1 MRKRRVK
8 KMPIVILLLI
18 IIGCIVG
25 VSYLMNNGSSN
36 SKSSSKKS
44 SKRKTEATEKVD
56 TTKKMSLVAVGDC
69 LIHGAV
75 YMDARTGADSYD
87 FSGMIE
93 LVGPR
98 ISKYDLRYYNQETII
113 GGKKLGLSHYPQ
125 FNSPEEIG
133 DNMVDLGFNLV
144 SLVNNHTLDKGEV
157 GILNSNEFWKTKDV
171 ITAGTYSSW
180 DERNDIKV
188 YEKNGIKYA
197 FLAYTTTTNGI
208 NVPKGKEYLV
218 NVYSDEQAKEDI
230 DKIKTQVDVIIV
242 SMHWGEEYVFEPT
255 ENQKE
260 IAKYLS
266 SLGVNLIIGSHPHVV
281 EPVGYVGDTLV
292 IYSLGNF
299 LSGQRPM
306 GIDKTIGLMVG
317 MDIVVNDSKV
327 TFENIDKSLLYT
339 YSTTS
344 DTKYKVY
351 PFESLDDSILSG
363 YKDLEEKYMGIVN
376 SEVKYD

>member
-1 MRKRRVK
+1 MKRRKVK

-18 IIGCIVG
+18 IIGIIVG
-25 VSYLMNNGSSN
+25 VIYVISNVSN
-36 SKSSSKKS
+36 SKGSTKKS
-44 SKRKTEATEKVD
+44 SKSKTDTTEKVEK
-56 TTKKMSLVAVGDC
+56 TKKMSLVAVGDC

-75 YMDARTGADSYD
+75 YMDARTGNDSYD

-93 LVGPR
+93 LVGPY
-98 ISKYDLRYYNQETII
+98 ISKYDLKYYNQETII
-113 GGKKLGLSHYPQ
+113 GGKKLGVSHYPR

-133 DNMVDLGFNLV
+133 DNMVSLGFNLV
-144 SLVNNHTLDKGEV
+144 SLANNHSLDKDEV
-157 GILNSNEFWKTKDV
+157 GILNSNEYWKTKDV
-171 ITAGTYSSW
+171 VTAGTYSSSE
-180 DERNDIKV
+180 ERNDIKV

-197 FLAYTTTTNGI
+197 FLAYTTTTNGLTM
-208 NVPKGKEYLV
+208 PKGKEYLL
-218 NVYSDEQAKEDI
+218 NVYSDTQAKEDI
-230 DKIKTQVDVIIV
+230 DKIKDKVDVIIV

-255 ENQKE
+255 SSQKE

-281 EPVGYVGDTLV
+281 EPVGFVGDTLV

-317 MDIVVNDSKV
+317 MDIVVKNKKV

-351 PFESLDDSILSG
+351 PFESLDDSILNG
-363 YKDLEEKYMGIVN
+363 YKELESKYMSIVN

>member
-1 MRKRRVK
+1 MRKRKVK
-8 KMPIVILLLI
+8 KMPVFVFLI
-18 IIGCIVG
+18 IIIGIILSV
-25 VSYLMNNGSSN
+25 VYLIKPDSDVEKKE
-36 SKSSSKKS
+36 SKGKKS
-44 SKRKTEATEKVD
+44 NNEVSNKVE
-56 TTKKMSLVAVGDC
+56 TKKMSLVAVGDC

-75 YMDARTGADSYD
+75 YIDARVGNNSYD

-93 LVGPR
+93 NIKPL
-98 ISKYDLRYYNQETII
+98 ISDYDLKYYNQATII
-113 GGKKLGLSHYPQ
+113 GGKALGVSHYPR

-144 SLVNNHTLDKGEV
+144 SLANNHSLDKDEK
-157 GILNSNEFWKTKDV
+157 GILNSNEYWKSKNV

-180 DERNDIKV
+180 EERNDIKV
-188 YEKNGIKYA
+188 YEQNGIKYA
-197 FLAYTTTTNGI
+197 FLAYTTTTNGLSM
-208 NVPKGKEYLV
+208 PKGKEYLL
-218 NVYSDEQAKEDI
+218 NVYSEKQAKEDI
-230 DKIKTQVDVIIV
+230 DKIKDKVDVIIV
-242 SMHWGEEYVFEPT
+242 SMHWGEEYVFDPT
-255 ENQKE
+255 EGEKE
-260 IAKYLS
+260 IANYLS

-281 EPVGYVGDTLV
+281 QPVGYVNDTLV

-327 TFENIDKSLLYT
+327 TFENVNKNLIYT

-344 DTKYKVY
+344 DTKYKLY
-351 PFESLDDSILSG
+351 AFSQLNDSILPN
-363 YKDLEEKYMGIVN
+363 YKSLEEKYMNIVN

>member
-1 MRKRRVK
+1 MRKRKVK
-8 KMPIVILLLI
+8 KMPVFVFLI
-18 IIGCIVG
+18 IIIGIILSV
-25 VSYLMNNGSSN
+25 VYLIKPDSDVEKKESKGKKSNNEV
-36 SKSSSKKS
+36 SKKV
-44 SKRKTEATEKVD
+44 E
-56 TTKKMSLVAVGDC
+56 TKKMSLVAVGDC

-75 YMDARTGADSYD
+75 YIDARVGNNSYD

-93 LVGPR
+93 NIKPL
-98 ISKYDLRYYNQETII
+98 ISDYDLKYYNQETII
-113 GGKKLGLSHYPQ
+113 GGKALGVSHYPR

-144 SLVNNHTLDKGEV
+144 SLANNHSLDKDEK
-157 GILNSNEFWKTKDV
+157 GILNSNEYWKSKNV

-180 DERNDIKV
+180 EERNDIKV
-188 YEKNGIKYA
+188 YEQNGIKYA
-197 FLAYTTTTNGI
+197 FLAYTTTTNGLSM
-208 NVPKGKEYLV
+208 PKGKEYLL
-218 NVYSDEQAKEDI
+218 NVYSEKQAKEDI
-230 DKIKTQVDVIIV
+230 DKIKDKVDVIIV
-242 SMHWGEEYVFEPT
+242 SMHWGEEYVFDPT
-255 ENQKE
+255 EGEKE
-260 IAKYLS
+260 IAKYLY

-281 EPVGYVGDTLV
+281 QPVGYVNDTLV

-327 TFENIDKSLLYT
+327 TFENVNKNLIYT

-344 DTKYKVY
+344 DTKYKLY
-351 PFESLDDSILSG
+351 AFSQLNDSILPN
-363 YKDLEEKYMGIVN
+363 YKSLEEKYMNIVN